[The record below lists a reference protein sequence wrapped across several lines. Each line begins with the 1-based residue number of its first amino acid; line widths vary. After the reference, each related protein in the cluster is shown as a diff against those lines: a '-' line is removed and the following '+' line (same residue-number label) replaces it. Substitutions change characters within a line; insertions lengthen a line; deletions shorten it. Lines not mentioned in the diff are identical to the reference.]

1 MNNSPGWASPG
12 SSPSDEPDRG
22 PQEQPTPPEQTTDP
36 QSTGPQPKDAPATE
50 QGTADQ
56 QPKPTAQQNDG
67 QQPSPASQQTGGQQ
81 PAPPSQQTAGQ
92 PPSAQWAKEQPPAG
106 QWSAPSGGVPTGAP
120 TEGTPGSG
128 PDGAA
133 NGGAPGWNPPGGAG
147 PQGGAPGGG
156 PGWGGQPGWSGQQGW
171 NGGQAGPGGANWGGG
186 RPGWGGAWSPP
197 PPAAKPGVIPLRPL
211 GVNEILDGAVA
222 TMRAHWRTMLGIS
235 LVVAVITQAVATVV
249 SGVWFRGTDNMTLGT
264 DPSAD
269 VDEVMREA
277 GGQLAASGI
286 TWFIAMLG
294 TVIATALITIV
305 VSRAVLGRSVSAGEA
320 WRDSSRQL
328 PRLFGLLLLLPLLIA
343 AVITVGLLPGILVAV
358 LGSAPAGVALALL
371 GGLAGLAAGVWL
383 WIRYC
388 LAAPALM
395 LEKQGVITSM
405 RRSAK
410 LVRGAWWRVL
420 GIQLLTVLIV
430 VIVEFIVQIPA
441 TIIAFLLGGE
451 SAASWM
457 NGNATTGWT
466 FLIVV
471 GIGAVI
477 SSTVTFP
484 ISAGVTALLYM
495 DQRIRREALDLE
507 LARAAG
513 LPGYGAD
520 AAPAPGATPGS

>member
-22 PQEQPTPPEQTTDP
+22 PQEQPTPPEQPTD
-36 QSTGPQPKDAPATE
+36 TQPTDTQPAGTDAPATE

-56 QPKPTAQQNDG
+56 QPTPTPQQTAD
-67 QQPSPASQQTGGQQ
+67 QQPSPASE
-81 PAPPSQQTAGQ
+81 QTAGQ

-106 QWSAPSGGVPTGAP
+106 QWSAPSGVAPTGAP
-120 TEGTPGSG
+120 TGGAPGSG
-128 PDGAA
+128 PDG
-133 NGGAPGWNPPGGAG
+133 GGPGWNPPAG
-147 PQGGAPGGG
+147 PPGGG
-156 PGWGGQPGWSGQQGW
+156 PGWGGQPG
-171 NGGQAGPGGANWGGG
+171 GPGGNWGGS

-222 TMRAHWRTMLGIS
+222 TMRAHWHTMMGIS
-235 LVVAVITQAVATVV
+235 LIVAVITQTVATVV
-249 SGVWFRGTDNMTLGT
+249 TGVWFRGADNMTLGT

-269 VDEVMREA
+269 VDEVMRQA

-294 TVIATALITIV
+294 TVIVTALITIV

-320 WRDSSRQL
+320 WRDSRRQL
-328 PRLFGLLLLLPLLIA
+328 PRLFGLLILLPLLIA
-343 AVITVGLLPGILVAV
+343 AVITVGLVPGILVAV

-371 GGLAGLAAGVWL
+371 GGLAGLVAGVWL

-430 VIVEFIVQIPA
+430 MIVEFVVQIPA
-441 TIIAFLLGGE
+441 TVIAFLLGGE
-451 SAASWM
+451 GATSWM
-457 NGNATTGWT
+457 TGNATTSWT

-513 LPGYGAD
+513 LPGYGTD
-520 AAPAPGATPGS
+520 EAPAPGATPGS

>member
-22 PQEQPTPPEQTTDP
+22 PQEQPTPPEQP
-36 QSTGPQPKDAPATE
+36 TGTQPADAPAAE

-56 QPKPTAQQNDG
+56 QPAPTPQQSTDQQPSPG
-67 QQPSPASQQTGGQQ
+67 QQPSPEA
-81 PAPPSQQTAGQ
+81 QQTAGQ

-106 QWSAPSGGVPTGAP
+106 QWSAPSGGAPTGAP
-120 TEGTPGSG
+120 TEG
-128 PDGAA
+128 
-133 NGGAPGWNPPGGAG
+133 APGGG
-147 PQGGAPGGG
+147 PQGGPPGGG
-156 PGWGGQPGWSGQQGW
+156 PGWGGQQGRHSGQP
-171 NGGQAGPGGANWGGG
+171 GPGGANWGGG
-186 RPGWGGAWSPP
+186 GPGWGGAWSPP

-222 TMRAHWRTMLGIS
+222 TMRAHWRTMMGIS
-235 LVVAVITQAVATVV
+235 LVVAVITQTVATVV
-249 SGVWFRGTDNMTLGT
+249 TGVWFQGADSMTLGT
-264 DPSAD
+264 DPNAD

-294 TVIATALITIV
+294 TVIVTALITIV

-320 WRDSSRQL
+320 WRDSRRQL

-343 AVITVGLLPGILVAV
+343 AVITVGLVPGILIAVA
-358 LGSAPAGVALALL
+358 GSAPAGVALALL
-371 GGLAGLAAGVWL
+371 GGLAGLIAGVWL

-395 LEKQGVITSM
+395 LEKQGVLTSM

-430 VIVEFIVQIPA
+430 MIVEFIVQIPA
-441 TIIAFLLGGE
+441 TIIALVLGGE
-451 SAASWM
+451 GATDWM
-457 NGNATTGWT
+457 TGNADTGWT

-520 AAPAPGATPGS
+520 PAPGATPGS

>member
-1 MNNSPGWASPG
+1 
-12 SSPSDEPDRG
+12 
-22 PQEQPTPPEQTTDP
+22 TPPEQP
-36 QSTGPQPKDAPATE
+36 TGTQPADAPADE

-56 QPKPTAQQNDG
+56 QPTPT
-67 QQPSPASQQTGGQQ
+67 PQQTTDQQ
-81 PAPPSQQTAGQ
+81 PAPAPEQTTGQ
-92 PPSAQWAKEQPPAG
+92 PPSVQWAKEQPPAG
-106 QWSAPSGGVPTGAP
+106 QWSAPSGGAPTGAP
-120 TEGTPGSG
+120 AE
-128 PDGAA
+128 
-133 NGGAPGWNPPGGAG
+133 GAPGTG
-147 PQGGAPGGG
+147 PQGGPPGGG
-156 PGWGGQPGWSGQQGW
+156 PGWGGQQGW
-171 NGGQAGPGGANWGGG
+171 NGGQSGPGGNWGGG
-186 RPGWGGAWSPP
+186 RSGWGGAWSPP

-222 TMRAHWRTMLGIS
+222 TMRAHWRTMMGIS
-235 LVVAVITQAVATVV
+235 LVVAVITQTVATVV
-249 SGVWFRGTDNMTLGT
+249 TGVWFRGTDNMTLGT
-264 DPSAD
+264 DPNAD
-269 VDEVMREA
+269 VEEVMREA

-294 TVIATALITIV
+294 TVIVTALITIV
-305 VSRAVLGRSVSAGEA
+305 VSRAVLGRSVSTGEA
-320 WRDSSRQL
+320 WRDSRRQL

-343 AVITVGLLPGILVAV
+343 AVITVGLVPGVLVAV
-358 LGSAPAGVALALL
+358 LGSAPAGVALAVL
-371 GGLAGLAAGVWL
+371 GGLAGLVVGVWL

-430 VIVEFIVQIPA
+430 MIVEFIVQIPA

-451 SAASWM
+451 GVTSWM
-457 NGNATTGWT
+457 TGNAATSWT

-513 LPGYGAD
+513 LPGYGTD
-520 AAPAPGATPGS
+520 EAPGATPGS

>member
-22 PQEQPTPPEQTTDP
+22 PQEQPTPPEQPAETQPTD
-36 QSTGPQPKDAPATE
+36 TQPTDAQPADAPATE

-56 QPKPTAQQNDG
+56 QPTPTPQQTDG
-67 QQPSPASQQTGGQQ
+67 QQPSPASQQT
-81 PAPPSQQTAGQ
+81 TGQ
-92 PPSAQWAKEQPPAG
+92 PPSTQWAKEQPPAG
-106 QWSAPSGGVPTGAP
+106 QWSAPSGGAPTGTP
-120 TEGTPGSG
+120 TEG
-128 PDGAA
+128 
-133 NGGAPGWNPPGGAG
+133 APGGG
-147 PQGGAPGGG
+147 PQGGPPGGG
-156 PGWGGQPGWSGQQGW
+156 PGWGGQQGW
-171 NGGQAGPGGANWGGG
+171 NGGQPSPGGTNWGGG
-186 RPGWGGAWSPP
+186 KPGWGGAWSPP

-222 TMRAHWRTMLGIS
+222 TMRAHWRTMMGIS
-235 LVVAVITQAVATVV
+235 LVVAVITQTVATVV
-249 SGVWFRGTDNMTLGT
+249 MGVWFRGADNMTLGT

-269 VDEVMREA
+269 VDEVMRQA

-294 TVIATALITIV
+294 TVIVTALITIV
-305 VSRAVLGRSVSAGEA
+305 VSRAVLGRSVSTGEA
-320 WRDSSRQL
+320 WRDSRRQL

-343 AVITVGLLPGILVAV
+343 AVITVGLVPGILVAV

-371 GGLAGLAAGVWL
+371 GGLAGLVAGVWL

-430 VIVEFIVQIPA
+430 MIVEFVVQIPA
-441 TIIAFLLGGE
+441 TVIALLLGGE
-451 SAASWM
+451 GVTNWM
-457 NGNATTGWT
+457 AGDATTSWT

-477 SSTVTFP
+477 SSTITFP

-513 LPGYGAD
+513 LPGYGTD
-520 AAPAPGATPGS
+520 EAPAPGATPGS

>member
-12 SSPSDEPDRG
+12 SPSDEPDRS
-22 PQEQPTPPEQTTDP
+22 PQEQPAPPEQSADP
-36 QSTGPQPKDAPATE
+36 QPADAPAPE
-50 QGTADQ
+50 KGAADQ
-56 QPKPTAQQNDG
+56 Q
-67 QQPSPASQQTGGQQ
+67 
-81 PAPPSQQTAGQ
+81 
-92 PPSAQWAKEQPPAG
+92 PSAQWAKEQPPAG
-106 QWSAPSGGVPTGAP
+106 QWSAPGGDAP
-120 TEGTPGSG
+120 ANGTPGAGHGGSA
-128 PDGAA
+128 PNDG
-133 NGGAPGWNPPGGAG
+133 GPGWNPPGGPG
-147 PQGGAPGGG
+147 PQGGPGGQ
-156 PGWGGQPGWSGQQGW
+156 PGWGGQQGRNGQP
-171 NGGQAGPGGANWGGG
+171 GPGGPQWGGG
-186 RPGWGGAWSPP
+186 QSGWGGAWSPP

-211 GVNEILDGAVA
+211 GINEILDGAVA
-222 TMRAHWRTMLGIS
+222 TMRAHWRTMMGIS
-235 LVVAVITQAVATVV
+235 LVVAVITQAAATVV
-249 SGVWFRGTDNMTLGT
+249 SGVWFQRADSLALGT
-264 DPSAD
+264 DPNAD
-269 VDEVMREA
+269 LDKVMREA

-294 TVIATALITIV
+294 TVIVTALITMV
-305 VSRAVLGRSVSAGEA
+305 VSRAVLGRPVSIGEA
-320 WRDSSRQL
+320 WRDSRRQL
-328 PRLFGLLLLLPLLIA
+328 PRLFGLLILLPLLILA
-343 AVITVGLLPGILVAV
+343 IMTVCLVPGIVIAAA
-358 LGSAPAGVALALL
+358 GAEPAGLGLALL
-371 GGLAGLAAGVWL
+371 GGLAALVLGVWL

-441 TIIAFLLGGE
+441 TVIGMLLGGD
-451 SAASWM
+451 SAADWM
-457 NGNATTGWT
+457 NGTAGTGWT

-520 AAPAPGATPGS
+520 ASPAAGPTPGS

>member
-22 PQEQPTPPEQTTDP
+22 PQEQPAPSENTTGRQPADAPTPEQ
-36 QSTGPQPKDAPATE
+36 GP
-50 QGTADQ
+50 ADQ
-56 QPKPTAQQNDG
+56 QQAQQPTPAAPQAAD
-67 QQPSPASQQTGGQQ
+67 QRPASG
-81 PAPPSQQTAGQ
+81 APHTAGQ
-92 PPSAQWAKEQPPAG
+92 QPSAQWAKEQPPAG
-106 QWSAPSGGVPTGAP
+106 QWSAPSGGAP
-120 TEGTPGSG
+120 
-128 PDGAA
+128 A
-133 NGGAPGWNPPGGAG
+133 GGAPGAGGGGIGGDGADGGGSGWNPPGGPG
-147 PQGGAPGGG
+147 PQGGP
-156 PGWGGQPGWSGQQGW
+156 GGQPGWGAQPGWGGQQGW
-171 NGGQAGPGGANWGGG
+171 NGQPGPGGPNWGGG
-186 RPGWGGAWSPP
+186 PAGWGGAWSPP

-211 GVNEILDGAVA
+211 GVSEILDGAVA
-222 TMRAHWRTMLGIS
+222 TMRAHWRTMMGIS
-235 LVVAVITQAVATVV
+235 LVVAVITQALATVV
-249 SGVWFRGTDNMTLGT
+249 SGVWFRGSDSLALGT

-269 VDEVMREA
+269 LDKVMREA
-277 GGQLAASGI
+277 GGQFAAGGI

-294 TVIATALITIV
+294 TVVATALITIV
-305 VSRAVLGRSVSAGEA
+305 VSRAVLGRSVSLGEA
-320 WRDSSRQL
+320 WRDSRRQL
-328 PRLFGLLLLLPLLIA
+328 PRLFGLLILVPLLILA
-343 AVITVGLLPGILVAV
+343 AMAVALVPGILVAV
-358 LGSAPAGVALALL
+358 AGAVPAGVALALL
-371 GGLAGLAAGVWL
+371 GALAATVAGVWL

-410 LVRGAWWRVL
+410 LVRGSWWRVL

-430 VIVEFIVQIPA
+430 VLVEFIVQIPA
-441 TIIAFLLGGE
+441 TVVAFLIGGD
-451 SAASWM
+451 SMADWM
-457 NGNATTGWT
+457 AGTATTGWT
-466 FLIVV
+466 FLIVS

-520 AAPAPGATPGS
+520 AAPAPGPTPGS